1 MQEQMLFW
9 LVLADV
15 YDADTSAE
23 GLEAPPGLVSLL
35 GTCRAPFKLSS
46 SHVSLTGQH
55 ACCLPDL
62 YCGYAGLQSRAAAG
76 TLQ

>member
-1 MQEQMLFW
+1 MLMWF
-9 LVLADV
+9 VLADEH
-15 YDADTSAE
+15 DADTSAE

-46 SHVSLTGQH
+46 SHVSVTGQH
-55 ACCLPDL
+55 TCPLPDL
-62 YCGYAGLQSRAAAG
+62 CCGYAGLQSRAAAD